1 MQKLRNEEGFVGEM
15 SRVLLW
21 AGTHCKKC
29 EGGLVNEV
37 AKNPPFHQLIRRINK
52 KKRQNVV
59 ELFVKI

>member
-1 MQKLRNEEGFVGEM
+1 MQKLRKEEDFVGKV

-37 AKNPPFHQLIRRINK
+37 AKNPSFHQLIRRINK
-52 KKRQNVV
+52 KKHQNVV
-59 ELFVKI
+59 ELFLKI